1 MRLAGRTCFEI
12 RARRR
17 REYYQPPR
25 NQGLLRPNHY
35 VIVLHMKINRSVLW
49 PVVFLVVLA
58 PMFSWSC
65 QLDIQ
70 MEPGAPPTVGAIGII
85 IVTITQTHNPCLLA
99 IDKTKVKATGFV
111 IMGATPWKESK
122 PQVFTRKF
130 KVKFQESGE
139 ALFAVDRTCPREVS
153 KKEFRFQIAP

>member
-1 MRLAGRTCFEI
+1 
-12 RARRR
+12 
-17 REYYQPPR
+17 
-25 NQGLLRPNHY
+25 
-35 VIVLHMKINRSVLW
+35 MKINGFAFW
-49 PVVFLVVLA
+49 PVVFLVMLA

-65 QLDIQ
+65 QVDIQ
-70 MEPGAPPTVGAIGII
+70 MEPGAPPAVGAIGIF
-85 IVTITQTHNPCLLA
+85 IVTITLTHNPCLLA

-139 ALFAVDRTCPREVS
+139 ALFEVKRTCPRSVS